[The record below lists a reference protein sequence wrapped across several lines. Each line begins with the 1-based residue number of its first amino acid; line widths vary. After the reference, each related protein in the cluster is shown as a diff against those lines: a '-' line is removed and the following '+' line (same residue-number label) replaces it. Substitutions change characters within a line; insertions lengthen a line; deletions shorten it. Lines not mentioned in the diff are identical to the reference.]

1 MASVVSNLLAAF
13 TKHATDT
20 PNLIWPYVTTP
31 EDMADEA
38 NAVLAAAKKIMHDG
52 TLTRQYGHSPRA

>member
-52 TLTRQYGHSPRA
+52 TLARKHGDTPGA